1 MKSFHLPT
9 ITVTLLLSL
18 SLFCSGGALAGT
30 TPKTTK
36 RTTTTTPTPPG
47 LSYLGTVNIDLAPP
61 IEVGVGPLGDRN
73 IFAIEGGTF
82 AGPIFNGELCRLFSL
97 FSKQEP
103 LIMLCWIMYSTHVQ
117 YLL

>member
-1 MKSFHLPT
+1 MKSFHHLST
-9 ITVTLLLSL
+9 TTTLFLFL

-30 TPKTTK
+30 TKTK
-36 RTTTTTPTPPG
+36 RTTTPTPPG

-82 AGPIFNGELCRLFSL
+82 AGPIFNGGSILFA
-97 FSKQEP
+97 KQRTKFFLSRMCCTIP
-103 LIMLCWIMYSTHVQ
+103 HIQNSP
-117 YLL
+117 

>member
-9 ITVTLLLSL
+9 ITITTLFLSL
-18 SLFCSGGALAGT
+18 SLVCSGGALAGT

-36 RTTTTTPTPPG
+36 RTTTTPTPPS

-82 AGPIFNGELCRLFSL
+82 AGPIFNGELCRFCSL
-97 FSKQEP
+97 FRNKNP
-103 LIMLCWIMYSTHVQ
+103 
-117 YLL
+117 